1 MGALLALWVVPLP
14 MCRALSDQ
22 VLRGFIVYNTDFVS
36 VLLIVMNSAISKIP
50 KSKSEVI
57 VQFKCF

>member
-1 MGALLALWVVPLP
+1 